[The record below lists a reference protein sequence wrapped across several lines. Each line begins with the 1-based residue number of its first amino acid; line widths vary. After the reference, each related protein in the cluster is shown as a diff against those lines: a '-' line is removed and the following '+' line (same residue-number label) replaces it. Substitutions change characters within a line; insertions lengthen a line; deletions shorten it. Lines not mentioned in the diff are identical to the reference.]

1 MLITSTSSGNGTATY
16 GSSKSVLSSTGSGSY
31 INQSRKYCIY
41 QPGKSLLFLGS
52 WIIGASAMSS
62 DYYAQLGY
70 YDTNN
75 GLFFTPFN
83 I

>member
-1 MLITSTSSGNGTATY
+1 MLITSKSTGLGTATY
-16 GSSKSVLSSTGSGSY
+16 GSSKSVLSSPGSGSY

-52 WIIGASAMSS
+52 GIIGASPTSS
-62 DYYAQLGY
+62 VYNAQLGY

-75 GLFFTPFN
+75 GLFLKNTR
-83 I
+83 